1 VTTAETAPE
10 LTVVVADDD
19 EDIRSLI
26 VIAVAKANLKL
37 LADLPDGA
45 KALAAVREHRPDI
58 VLLDVSM
65 PEMTGLEVTRAI
77 RADQEL
83 ATATV
88 FILSAAVDDTAV
100 AAGFAAGA
108 DAYMTKPFSPS
119 TLAAQLLSLIAA
131 QGAVPDENA
140 PRPPAP

>member
-1 VTTAETAPE
+1 MIEVDEAPD

-19 EDIRSLI
+19 DDIRSLI
-26 VIAVAKANLKL
+26 VIAVAKARLRL
-37 LADLPDGA
+37 LAALPDGTA
-45 KALAAVREHRPDI
+45 ALAAVREHKPDI

-65 PEMTGLEVTRAI
+65 PGLTGLEVTQAI
-77 RADQEL
+77 RADGGL
-83 ATATV
+83 TDSIV

-119 TLAAQLLSLIAA
+119 TLAAQLLRLIAA
-131 QGAVPDENA
+131 QGAVPDPAA
-140 PRPPAP
+140 PQPPPP